1 MVGWGGG
8 VGGGG
13 GVRLGLGVDSGSLV
27 SDLGNIAVIAVG
39 GVLHVL
45 DPEVGLEVSDAVRDE
60 NNSYGADQGAT
71 ALSTNN
77 CRGHYLPSGRATE

>member
-1 MVGWGGG
+1 M

-13 GVRLGLGVDSGSLV
+13 SGLVATSGGLGVDSGALV
-27 SDLGNIAVIAVG
+27 SHVGDETVISVG

-60 NNSYGADQGAT
+60 NNSDGARSRSYGLVNQ
-71 ALSTNN
+71 
-77 CRGHYLPSGRATE
+77 